1 MGCWGCRWNSAA
13 HFKTMTTIA
22 ELRSQL
28 IAAQKLTGQSSYER
42 RAPSPKAIPALLKA
56 KTDIQAFILLHES
69 EAQAHRLLSTVQE
82 CLLNYPGAR
91 ASLELAIRLSS
102 QREAKDL
109 KRLALLR
116 EYEKKWTE
124 LLISPVELAGL
135 GSFLEHALSKQLC
148 NHSLEQ
154 TRCWLAT
161 HSPTKIDS
169 KLKALRHWGG
179 YCDCEVLHNVI

>member
-1 MGCWGCRWNSAA
+1 MGRWGCRWNSES
-13 HFKTMTTIA
+13 HFETMTTIA

-28 IAAQKLTGQSSYER
+28 ISAQRLTGQSSYER
-42 RAPSPKAIPALLKA
+42 RAPSPRSIPALLKA
-56 KTDIQAFILLHES
+56 KTDIQEFLLLHEH

-91 ASLELAIRLSS
+91 ASLELAMQLSS

-124 LLISPVELAGL
+124 LPISPAELASL
-135 GSFLEHALSKQLC
+135 GSFLEQALARQACDHTLA
-148 NHSLEQ
+148 Q
-154 TRCWLAT
+154 TRCWLSE

-169 KLKALRHWGG
+169 KLKAMRHWGG
-179 YCDCEVLHNVI
+179 YCDCEVLYNVV